1 MSISEMISF
10 LSSLKYGDR
19 ALTEIR
25 IEHDRRLDEICLY
38 LHEQVTR
45 PPRGEVDS
53 DCPSGVCG
61 TGGRV

>member
-19 ALTEIR
+19 ALTDIR
-25 IEHDRRLDEICLY
+25 IEHDRRLDAICLY
-38 LHEQVTR
+38 LHEQVAR

-53 DCPSGVCG
+53 DCA
-61 TGGRV
+61 GGACPVR